1 MDAPPYI
8 AVGRIVKTHGVA
20 GELSVAQTTS
30 LALDAL
36 LDTEVWVVP
45 PVRIAKPYR
54 VSEVR
59 SGPKGPLVT
68 LEGVDD
74 IAHGREMVGSSIC
87 VPSDDLPDEVLIEN
101 EDLVGYR
108 VTDVDRGDL
117 GVIDEIIVTGANDVW
132 VVHGPLGEVL
142 LPVIDEVVLEL
153 DDASRTISV
162 RLLPGLL
169 EDKS

>member
-1 MDAPPYI
+1 
-8 AVGRIVKTHGVA
+8 
-20 GELSVAQTTS
+20 
-30 LALDAL
+30 
-36 LDTEVWVVP
+36 
-45 PVRIAKPYR
+45 
-54 VSEVR
+54 
-59 SGPKGPLVT
+59 
-68 LEGVDD
+68 
-74 IAHGREMVGSSIC
+74 MVGSSIC

-169 EDKS
+169 EDES

>member
-1 MDAPPYI
+1 MDASPYI

-30 LALDAL
+30 FALDAL
-36 LDTEVWVVP
+36 LGKEVWVVP

-59 SGPKGPLVT
+59 PGPKGPLVT

-74 IAHGREMVGSSIC
+74 IAHGREMVGASIC
-87 VPSDDLPDEVLIEN
+87 VPSDDVPLEILVEN

-108 VTDVDRGDL
+108 VIDVDRGDL

-142 LPVIDEVVLEL
+142 LPVIEEVVLEVD
-153 DDASRTISV
+153 DDAGTISV

-169 EDKS
+169 ADES